1 MLNDIRA
8 NNRAPAGR
16 GTAAQIAVT
25 SVGVGPRAH
34 RAGIADHLPHQSLEN
49 SPAPIAAALVPG
61 VFIL

>member
-34 RAGIADHLPHQSLEN
+34 RAGRPAKGGGAPQCHW
-49 SPAPIAAALVPG
+49 PAPTG
-61 VFIL
+61 RESREQ